1 MAALGTQRCSR
12 RTGEPGLAS
21 AGLPREWADGS
32 VTREEA
38 TRLLAF
44 VQELPPRQQEVLRLR
59 FQDALSYRE
68 IASVT
73 GASVSHVGVLL
84 HGAMAA
90 LRRRMAPST
99 PPACE
104 RSSS

>member
-1 MAALGTQRCSR
+1 MHLLEKTSGLTDSATLNGRAAPQ
-12 RTGEPGLAS
+12 S
-21 AGLPREWADGS
+21 AEHVAERA
-32 VTREEA
+32 EET

-44 VQELPPRQQEVLRLR
+44 VQELPARQQEVLRLR
-59 FQDALSYRE
+59 FQGALSYRE

-90 LRRRMAPST
+90 LRGRMAQV
-99 PPACE
+99 PPAACE
-104 RSSS
+104 RSPS